1 MFPNRATFEG
11 TFDKVER
18 VEFVEGP
25 TARVSGDTATV
36 TGRTEATLT
45 DRIEQNEGIW
55 RLVKENGGWK
65 IEGWTVNNLST
76 QPR

>member
-1 MFPNRATFEG
+1 
-11 TFDKVER
+11 VER

-25 TARVSGDTATV
+25 TAEVSGTTATV

-45 DRIEQNEGIW
+45 DRIEQNEGTW
-55 RLVKENGGWK
+55 WLVKENGGWK
-65 IEGWTVNNLST
+65 IDGWTVNRLSM